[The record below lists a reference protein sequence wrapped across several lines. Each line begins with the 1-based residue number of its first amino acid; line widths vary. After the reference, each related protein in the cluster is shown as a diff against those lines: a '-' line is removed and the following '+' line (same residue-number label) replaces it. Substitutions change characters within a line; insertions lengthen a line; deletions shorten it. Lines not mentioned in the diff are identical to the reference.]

1 MRIELV
7 YAPNCNSY
15 RKALHVLE
23 TVIAEERLP
32 IAIEMIEDQGSTKPV
47 VRING
52 AELGEPSQSFEGD
65 PCFLGSSSS
74 HLVGSGVPCAE
85 HLRNYISEKWREHTI
100 PA

>member
-7 YAPNCNSY
+7 YAPGCNTY

-32 IAIEMIEDQGSTKPV
+32 IAIEMIEDDESASPV

-52 AELGEPSQSFEGD
+52 ATLQDPTPTFEGD
-65 PCFLGSSSS
+65 PCFLAGSSSFVKAGIP
-74 HLVGSGVPCAE
+74 HAE
-85 HLRNYISEKWREHTI
+85 HLRKYIAEKWRELTI

>member
-7 YAPNCNSY
+7 YAPNCSSY
-15 RKALHVLE
+15 RKALNVLE

-32 IAIEMIEDQGSTKPV
+32 LAIEMIEDNDSTKPV

-52 AELGEPSQSFEGD
+52 AELGEPSHSFEGD
-65 PCFLGSSSS
+65 PCFLSGSN
-74 HLVGSGVPCAE
+74 LVGSGIPCAE
-85 HLRNYISEKWREHTI
+85 HLRNFISEKWRELTI